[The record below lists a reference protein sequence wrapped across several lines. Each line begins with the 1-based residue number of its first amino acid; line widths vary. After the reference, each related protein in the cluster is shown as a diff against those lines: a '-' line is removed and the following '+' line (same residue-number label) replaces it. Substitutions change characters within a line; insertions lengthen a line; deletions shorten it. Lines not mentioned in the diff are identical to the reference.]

1 MKTITFV
8 YSSESV
14 EALKK
19 LFTELRWV
27 FGYTTVPEL
36 NDMFYYGI
44 FCKSNTYSNFN
55 GWEKAQR
62 EGIEVPEIL
71 TAVCPTPS
79 EREDFVKRIFI
90 EIIRGEIEK
99 PEWMKYVEEETVCS
113 CCNAAP
119 STFLILLP
127 KDEKYRILAARVLD
141 FLYSPNMMTT
151 ELRQK

>member
-19 LFTELRWV
+19 LFTELRGV

-36 NDMFYYGI
+36 NDMFYYGV
-44 FCKSNTYSNFN
+44 FCKSVTYANFN

-71 TAVCPTPS
+71 TAMCPTPS
-79 EREDFVKRIFI
+79 EREDFVKRIII

-119 STFLILLP
+119 STFLTLIP
-127 KDEKYRILAARVLD
+127 KDEKYRILADRLLE

-151 ELRQK
+151 ELKY

>member
-36 NDMFYYGI
+36 NDMFYYGV
-44 FCKSNTYSNFN
+44 FCMPNTYSNFN

-71 TAVCPTPS
+71 TAMCPTPS
-79 EREDFVKRIFI
+79 EKEDFVKRIII

-99 PEWMKYVEEETVCS
+99 PEWMKYVEEEMSCS
-113 CCNAAP
+113 CCVEVSA
-119 STFLILLP
+119 TVVLLIP
-127 KDEKYRILAARVLD
+127 KDEKYRILAARLLD

-151 ELRQK
+151 ELKY

>member
-1 MKTITFV
+1 MKTITFI

-14 EALKK
+14 EALKN
-19 LFTELRWV
+19 LFIELRWV
-27 FGYTTVPEL
+27 FGYTLIPEFD
-36 NDMFYYGI
+36 DMFYYGV
-44 FCKSNTYSNFN
+44 FCKSVTYANFN

-71 TAVCPTPS
+71 TVMCPTPS
-79 EREDFVKRIFI
+79 EREDFVKRIII

-99 PEWMKYVEEETVCS
+99 PEWMKYVEEEMSCN

-119 STFLILLP
+119 STFLFLIP
-127 KDEKYRILAARVLD
+127 KDEKYRTLAARLLD

-151 ELRQK
+151 ELRY

>member
-36 NDMFYYGI
+36 NDMFYYGV
-44 FCKSNTYSNFN
+44 FCKPNTYSNFN
-55 GWEKAQR
+55 GWEKAQG
-62 EGIEVPEIL
+62 EGIEVPEML
-71 TAVCPTPS
+71 TSVCPTPS
-79 EREDFVKRIFI
+79 EKEDFVKRTIN
-90 EIIRGEIEK
+90 EIIKGEIEK
-99 PEWMKYVEEETVCS
+99 PEWMKYVEEESVCS

-119 STFLILLP
+119 STFLTLIP
-127 KDEKYRILAARVLD
+127 KDEKYRTLADRLLD

-151 ELRQK
+151 ELK

>member
-1 MKTITFV
+1 MKTITFI

-14 EALKK
+14 EAIKR
-19 LFTELRWV
+19 LFTELRGV
-27 FGYTTVPEL
+27 FGYTLIPEFD
-36 NDMFYYGI
+36 DMFYYGV
-44 FCKSNTYSNFN
+44 FCKPNTYSNFN

-71 TAVCPTPS
+71 TAMCPTPS
-79 EREDFVKRIFI
+79 EKEDFVKRIII

-99 PEWMKYVEEETVCS
+99 PEWMKYVEEEMSCS

-119 STFLILLP
+119 STFLTLIP
-127 KDEKYRILAARVLD
+127 KDEKYRTLAARLLD

-151 ELRQK
+151 ELK

>member
-1 MKTITFV
+1 MKTITFI

-14 EALKK
+14 EALKN
-19 LFTELRWV
+19 LFIELRWV
-27 FGYTTVPEL
+27 FGYTLIPEFD
-36 NDMFYYGI
+36 DMFYYGV
-44 FCKSNTYSNFN
+44 FCKSVTYANFN

-71 TAVCPTPS
+71 TAMCPTPS
-79 EREDFVKRIFI
+79 EREDFVKRIII

-99 PEWMKYVEEETVCS
+99 PEWLRYVEEETVCS

-119 STFLILLP
+119 STFLILIP
-127 KDEKYRILAARVLD
+127 KDEKYRILAARLLD

-151 ELRQK
+151 ELKY

>member
-1 MKTITFV
+1 MKTITFI

-14 EALKK
+14 KAIKR

-27 FGYTTVPEL
+27 FGYTLIPEFD
-36 NDMFYYGI
+36 DMFYYGV
-44 FCKSNTYSNFN
+44 FCKSVTYANFN

-71 TAVCPTPS
+71 TAMCPTPS
-79 EREDFVKRIFI
+79 EREDFVKRIII

-99 PEWMKYVEEETVCS
+99 PEWMKYVEEEMSCN

-119 STFLILLP
+119 STFLTLIP
-127 KDEKYRILAARVLD
+127 KDEKYRILAARLLD

-151 ELRQK
+151 ELK

>member
-1 MKTITFV
+1 MKTITFI

-36 NDMFYYGI
+36 NDMFYYGV
-44 FCKSNTYSNFN
+44 FCKPNTYANFN
-55 GWEKAQR
+55 RWEKAQG

-71 TAVCPTPS
+71 TAMCPTPS
-79 EREDFVKRIFI
+79 EKEDFVKRIII

-99 PEWMKYVEEETVCS
+99 PEWMKYVEEEMSCS

-119 STFLILLP
+119 STFLILIP
-127 KDEKYRILAARVLD
+127 KDEKYRTLAARLLD
-141 FLYSPNMMTT
+141 FL
-151 ELRQK
+151 

>member
-1 MKTITFV
+1 M
-8 YSSESV
+8 
-14 EALKK
+14 KK

-27 FGYTTVPEL
+27 FGYTTVSEL
-36 NDMFYYGI
+36 NDMFYYGV
-44 FCKSNTYSNFN
+44 FCKSVTYANFN

-71 TAVCPTPS
+71 TAMCPTPS
-79 EREDFVKRIFI
+79 EREDFVKRIII

-99 PEWMKYVEEETVCS
+99 PEWMKYVEEEMSCS

-119 STFLILLP
+119 STFLILIP
-127 KDEKYRILAARVLD
+127 KDEKYRILAARLLD

-151 ELRQK
+151 ELK

>member
-8 YSSESV
+8 YSSKSV

-27 FGYTTVPEL
+27 FGYTTVSEL
-36 NDMFYYGI
+36 NDMFYYGV
-44 FCKSNTYSNFN
+44 FCKSVTYANFN

-71 TAVCPTPS
+71 TAMCPTPS
-79 EREDFVKRIFI
+79 EREDFVKRTIN
-90 EIIRGEIEK
+90 EIIKGEIEK
-99 PEWMKYVEEETVCS
+99 PEWMEYVEEETVCS
-113 CCNAAP
+113 CCDVAP
-119 STFLILLP
+119 STFLTLIP
-127 KDEKYRILAARVLD
+127 KDEKYQSLADRLLE

-151 ELRQK
+151 ELK

>member
-1 MKTITFV
+1 MKTITFI

-36 NDMFYYGI
+36 NDMFYYGV
-44 FCKSNTYSNFN
+44 FCKSVTYANFN

-71 TAVCPTPS
+71 TAMCPTPS
-79 EREDFVKRIFI
+79 EREDFVKRIII

-99 PEWMKYVEEETVCS
+99 PEWMKYVEEEMSCS

-119 STFLILLP
+119 STFLILIP
-127 KDEKYRILAARVLD
+127 KDEKYRTLADRLLD

-151 ELRQK
+151 ELKY

>member
-1 MKTITFV
+1 MKTITFI

-14 EALKK
+14 EALKN
-19 LFTELRWV
+19 LFIELRLV
-27 FGYTTVPEL
+27 FGYTLIPEFD
-36 NDMFYYGI
+36 DMFYYGV
-44 FCKSNTYSNFN
+44 FCKSVTYANFN

-71 TAVCPTPS
+71 TAMCPTPS
-79 EREDFVKRIFI
+79 EREDFVKRIII

-99 PEWMKYVEEETVCS
+99 PEWMKYVEEEMSCN

-119 STFLILLP
+119 STFLTLIP
-127 KDEKYRILAARVLD
+127 KDEKYRILAARLLD

-151 ELRQK
+151 ELK

>member
-14 EALKK
+14 KAIKR

-27 FGYTTVPEL
+27 FGYTLIPEFD
-36 NDMFYYGI
+36 DMFYYGV
-44 FCKSNTYSNFN
+44 FCKSVTYANFN

-62 EGIEVPEIL
+62 EGVEVPEIL
-71 TAVCPTPS
+71 TAMCPTPS
-79 EREDFVKRIFI
+79 EREDFVKRIII

-119 STFLILLP
+119 STFLILIP
-127 KDEKYRILAARVLD
+127 KDEKYRILAARLLD

-151 ELRQK
+151 ELK

>member
-36 NDMFYYGI
+36 NDMFYYGV
-44 FCKSNTYSNFN
+44 FCKQNTYSNFN
-55 GWEKAQR
+55 GWEKAQG
-62 EGIEVPEIL
+62 EGIEVPEML
-71 TAVCPTPS
+71 TSVCPTPS
-79 EREDFVKRIFI
+79 EKEDFVKRTIN
-90 EIIRGEIEK
+90 EIIKGEIEK
-99 PEWMKYVEEETVCS
+99 PEWMKYVEEESVCS

-119 STFLILLP
+119 STFLTLIP
-127 KDEKYRILAARVLD
+127 KDEKYRTLADRLLD

-151 ELRQK
+151 ELK

>member
-36 NDMFYYGI
+36 NDMFYYGV
-44 FCKSNTYSNFN
+44 FCKPNTYANFN
-55 GWEKAQR
+55 RWEKAQG

-71 TAVCPTPS
+71 TSVCPTPS
-79 EREDFVKRIFI
+79 EKEDFVKRIII

-99 PEWMKYVEEETVCS
+99 PEWMKYVEEEMSCN

-119 STFLILLP
+119 STFLTLIP
-127 KDEKYRILAARVLD
+127 KDEKYRILAARLLD

-151 ELRQK
+151 ELKY

>member
-27 FGYTTVPEL
+27 FGYTTVSEL
-36 NDMFYYGI
+36 NDMFYYGV
-44 FCKSNTYSNFN
+44 FCKPITYSNFK

-71 TAVCPTPS
+71 TAICPTPS
-79 EREDFVKRIFI
+79 EREDFVKRII
-90 EIIRGEIEK
+90 NEIIKGEIEK
-99 PEWMKYVEEETVCS
+99 PEWMKYVEEETTCS
-113 CCNAAP
+113 CCDAAP
-119 STFLILLP
+119 STFLSLIP
-127 KDEKYRILAARVLD
+127 KEEKYQALADKLLE
-141 FLYSPNMMTT
+141 FLYSPNMMIT
-151 ELRQK
+151 ELK